1 MIKKNEDY
9 DKEMSEGRASM
20 NRFTFAML
28 IITVITT
35 LPIILISIETF
46 EDVLVSTLL
55 ILFYCFFC
63 QLYLNEFFKIS
74 KKINTI
80 LYMSYLVILLFLI
93 IGSLTVEQTDIL
105 WYAAISF
112 VVMSLKAY
120 LDFNE
125 EKEEV

>member
-9 DKEMSEGRASM
+9 DKEMSEGRASD
-20 NRFTFAML
+20 NRITFAML

-46 EDVLVSTLL
+46 EDVLVSTLI
-55 ILFYCFFC
+55 ILFYCFSC

-80 LYMSYLVILLFLI
+80 LYLSYLVILLFLI
-93 IGSLTVEQTDIL
+93 IGSLVVERTDIL
-105 WYAAISF
+105 WYVAISF
-112 VVMSLKAY
+112 VVVSLKAY
-120 LDFNE
+120 SEF
-125 EKEEV
+125 KEVKEDI